1 MTIDY
6 EAIASEVSEAIAEV
20 GFTAILRKETGG
32 PATPWDTG
40 SPTLS
45 DTEITVLD
53 DGIRDRY
60 IAGTLTTRRSRVL
73 TVAVD
78 NGVIPAKADQ
88 VQVRGVWF
96 EIEEVMPLAPGGVDL
111 LYEVELVT

>member
-6 EAIASEVSEAIAEV
+6 QSIADEISEAIAEV

-32 PATPWDTG
+32 PATPWDAG
-40 SPTLS
+40 SVTVS

-96 EIEEVMPLAPGGVDL
+96 EIEEIMPLAPGGVDL
-111 LYEVELVT
+111 LYEIELVT

>member
-1 MTIDY
+1 MPIDY
-6 EAIASEVSEAIAEV
+6 EAIAAEVSDAIAEV

-32 PATPWDTG
+32 PATPWDAG
-40 SPTLS
+40 APTVA
-45 DTEITVLD
+45 DTEITVID

-60 IAGTLTTRRSRVL
+60 IPGTLTTRRSRVL
-73 TVAVD
+73 TVAVA
-78 NGVIPAKADQ
+78 NGSIPAKPDQ
-88 VQVRGVWF
+88 IQVRGVWF